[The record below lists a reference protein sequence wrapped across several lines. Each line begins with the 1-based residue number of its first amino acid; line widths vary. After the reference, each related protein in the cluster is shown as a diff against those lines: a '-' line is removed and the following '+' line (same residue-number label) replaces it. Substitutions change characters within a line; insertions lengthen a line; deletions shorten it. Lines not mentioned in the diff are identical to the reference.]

1 MADVLD
7 RTINK
12 ALKTLRAR
20 KVLTIEEL
28 ATLLQRS
35 LPTARRRLKAWNTL
49 TSYNKNGRYYVL
61 PDVPQ
66 FDSHGLWW
74 YRGIGFS
81 RYGNLTETLTH
92 LVRNSQA
99 GLNAAELG
107 QLLQMDPRSFLWL
120 FRNRPA
126 LKRKKH
132 QGRFVYFAS
141 QSEIYRKQKTARA
154 TMEASAELPS
164 DMGAVVILAQAI
176 KHPEFSIEKL
186 CRKLKKQGVAVT
198 EQAVSNLFVYHGLDI
213 KKRHVRDDRL
223 FV

>member
-1 MADVLD
+1 MANVLD

-35 LPTARRRLKAWNTL
+35 LPTARRRLKAWSTL

-66 FDSHGLWW
+66 FDSNGLWC

-92 LVRNSQA
+92 LVCNSQA

-107 QLLQMDPRSFLWL
+107 QLLQMDPRSFLSL
-120 FRNRPA
+120 FRNHPD
-126 LKRKKH
+126 LKREKH
-132 QGRFVYFAS
+132 QGRFVYFAT
-141 QSEIYRKQKTARA
+141 QSEIYRKQKAARS
-154 TMEASAELPS
+154 TMEASARLPS
-164 DMGAVVILAQAI
+164 GIETVAILVEAI
-176 KHPEFSIEKL
+176 KHPESGIELL
-186 CRKLKKQGVAVT
+186 CRRLKRQGLAVT
-198 EQAVSNLFVYHGLDI
+198 EQAVSNLFAYHGLDV
-213 KKRHVRDDRL
+213 KKTARSR
-223 FV
+223 

>member
-12 ALKTLRAR
+12 ALKTLRAQ

-35 LPTARRRLKAWNTL
+35 LPTARRRLKAWNAL
-49 TSYNKNGRYYVL
+49 TSYNKNGRYYAL
-61 PDVPQ
+61 PDVPR
-66 FDSHGLWW
+66 FDSHGLWR
-74 YRGIGFS
+74 YRDIGFS
-81 RYGNLTETLTH
+81 RYGNLTETLIV

-107 QLLQMDPRSFLWL
+107 QLLGMDPRSFLWL

-126 LKRKKH
+126 LRREKH
-132 QGRFVYFAS
+132 RGRFVYFAS

-154 TMEASAELPS
+154 TMEASAGLPS
-164 DMGAVVILAQAI
+164 DIEAVAILVEAI
-176 KHPEFSIEKL
+176 KHPAFGIQPL
-186 CRKLKKQGVAVT
+186 CRHLKRQGLAVT
-198 EQAVSNLFVYHGLDI
+198 EQAVSNLFAYHGLDI
-213 KKRHVRDDRL
+213 KKTARSH
-223 FV
+223 

>member
-20 KVLTIEEL
+20 KILTIEEL

-49 TSYNKNGRYYVL
+49 TSYNKNGRYYAL
-61 PDVPQ
+61 PDVPR
-66 FDSHGLWW
+66 FDSNGLWC

-81 RYGNLTETLTH
+81 RYGNLAETLIA

-126 LKRKKH
+126 LKREKH

-154 TMEASAELPS
+154 TMEAGAELPS
-164 DMGAVVILAQAI
+164 DMGAIAVLVQAI
-176 KHPEFSIEKL
+176 KHPEFSIEQL
-186 CRKLKKQGVAVT
+186 SRHLKKQGLAVT
-198 EQAVSNLFVYHGLDI
+198 EQAVSNLFAYHGLDI
-213 KKRHVRDDRL
+213 KKTAPSR
-223 FV
+223 